1 VHWRGYIFV
10 SNIFFNF
17 KFFVEKET
25 KKMKMKTKLLS
36 LVLAVAMV
44 FGMAACG
51 GSNTSSNQS
60 SNANNSQQQSGSTS
74 NSSAAKPDSSASGSS
89 SGSTTA
95 AVPKAEG
102 TIYVS
107 AAASMTE
114 SLDKVIADFKA
125 ANPKVDIIATYDSS
139 GTLKTQIQAG
149 SPCDVFISAASKQ
162 MNQLDGSSKDVE
174 EAGNFVMQG
183 TRVDLLENTCAL
195 VVSPSSNKNIKDWDS
210 FVTAITNAK
219 GPSDLIFAMGNSDVP
234 VGKYT
239 SSILKNLGLDE
250 QALVA
255 SGVITYGTN
264 VKEVTSQITSGAA
277 DCGIIYSTDAYS
289 AKLPVTATADSK
301 LTDGKVIYPAAVMEK
316 AANVE
321 GAKAFLEY
329 IQSDAAMKHFK
340 DVGFSKAA

>member
-1 VHWRGYIFV
+1 
-10 SNIFFNF
+10 
-17 KFFVEKET
+17 
-25 KKMKMKTKLLS
+25 MKIKTKLLS
-36 LVLAVAMV
+36 LALAAAMV
-44 FGMAACG
+44 LSMAACG

-60 SNANNSQQQSGSTS
+60 SNANNSQQTS
-74 NSSAAKPDSSASGSS
+74 SSASDNNTKTDSSSS
-89 SGSTTA
+89 SGSSGSGSTA
-95 AVPKAEG
+95 SVPKAEG

-125 ANPKVDIIATYDSS
+125 ANPNVDIVATYDSS

-149 SPCDVFISAASKQ
+149 SPCDLFISAASKQ
-162 MNQLDGSSKDVE
+162 MNQLDGNSKDVE

-195 VVSPSSNKNIKDWDS
+195 VVSPTSSKGIKDWDS
-210 FVTAITNAK
+210 FVTALKEAK
-219 GPSDLIFAMGNSDVP
+219 SASDLIFAMGNADVP

-239 SSILKNLGLDE
+239 SSILKNLGLNE
-250 QALVA
+250 EELVA
-255 SGVITYGTN
+255 NGVVTYGTN

-277 DCGIIYSTDAYS
+277 DCGIIYATDAYS
-289 AKLPVTATADSK
+289 AGLPVTATADSK

-316 AANVE
+316 AANVD

-329 IQSDAAMKHFK
+329 LQSDAAMKHFK
-340 DVGFSKAA
+340 DVGFSKAE

>member
-1 VHWRGYIFV
+1 
-10 SNIFFNF
+10 
-17 KFFVEKET
+17 
-25 KKMKMKTKLLS
+25 MKMKTKLLS
-36 LVLAVAMV
+36 LLLAVAMV
-44 FGMAACG
+44 FSMAACG

-60 SNANNSQQQSGSTS
+60 SNANNSQQSSSTS
-74 NSSAAKPDSSASGSS
+74 DSSNTGKNDSNASGSS
-89 SGSTTA
+89 SSSSSSTTA

-114 SLDKVIADFKA
+114 SLDKVIADFKK
-125 ANPKVDIIATYDSS
+125 ANPNVDIVATYDSS

-149 SPCDVFISAASKQ
+149 SPCDLFISAAAKQ

-195 VVSPSSNKNIKDWDS
+195 VVSPSSNKGIKDWDS
-210 FVTAITNAK
+210 FVTALSNAK
-219 GPSDLIFAMGNSDVP
+219 SPSDLIFAMGNSDVP

-250 QALVA
+250 AALVA

-277 DCGIIYSTDAYS
+277 DCGIIYATDAYS
-289 AKLPVTATADSK
+289 AGLPVTATADSK

-316 AANVE
+316 AANPE
-321 GAKAFLEY
+321 GAKALLEY
-329 IQSDAAMKHFK
+329 LQSDAAMKHFK
-340 DVGFSKAA
+340 DVGFSKAS